1 MEGLPDLKV
10 EQAFELT
17 DATAE
22 RSCAGS
28 TIKLGV
34 ETISEYFRSNIAL
47 LKNMVARGY
56 QDANTIMRRVA
67 KMEQWLA
74 NPELMSADADA
85 EYADIIEVNL
95 NEIKEP
101 IVAAPNDPDNVK
113 LMSECTG
120 DEIHEV
126 FIGSCMTN
134 IGHYRAAAKILE
146 GAGPVKVRLWICPPT
161 RMDEKQLREEGV
173 YGVFAAAGARTEMPG
188 CSLCMG
194 NQARVEDGVT
204 VFSTSTRNFNNRMGK
219 GAQVYLG
226 SAELAAVCA
235 LLGKIPTVEEYMAI
249 VTQKIDPFAGEL
261 YRYLNF
267 DQIAGFADEGRVI
280 AVEDMPKIEDILG
293 IPAGA
298 LK

>member
-1 MEGLPDLKV
+1 
-10 EQAFELT
+10 
-17 DATAE
+17 
-22 RSCAGS
+22 
-28 TIKLGV
+28 
-34 ETISEYFRSNIAL
+34 
-47 LKNMVARGY
+47 
-56 QDANTIMRRVA
+56 
-67 KMEQWLA
+67 
-74 NPELMSADADA
+74 
-85 EYADIIEVNL
+85 
-95 NEIKEP
+95 
-101 IVAAPNDPDNVK
+101 
-113 LMSECTG
+113 
-120 DEIHEV
+120 
-126 FIGSCMTN
+126 
-134 IGHYRAAAKILE
+134 
-146 GAGPVKVRLWICPPT
+146 
-161 RMDEKQLREEGV
+161 MDEKQLREEGV

-267 DQIAGFADEGRVI
+267 DQIAGFADEGRVV